1 MPVLPSRPLLSARS
15 RRSGHSASHAPDSP
29 PPAGLTRRAAPHL
42 PCLVDCAAY
51 LDGVRVPGCQNPADA
66 LALVRERGKG
76 FVWVGLHEPDQDDM
90 REMSG
95 LFGLH
100 ELAVEDA
107 VHAYQRP
114 KLDRYPTH
122 LFLVLKTVR
131 YIEHP
136 QATEPGREHAGTVE
150 IVQTGEIMMFIG
162 ADFIITVRHGAHS
175 GLAELRQRLEHDPA
189 HLALGPSAVAHD
201 IADRIVDHYVGV
213 VEHVEDDMDEIE
225 TAVFSPGLDMSVEQI
240 YSFKREI
247 QELRRAVTPLAAPL
261 RFLAHSPHELVA
273 PEIAQYFLDVEDHL
287 AHAAERVWSF
297 DEMLTSLI
305 NALMAQVA
313 TRQNA
318 DMRKISAWAAIAL
331 VPTAIAGIYGMNFD
345 HMPELTWRFGYPM
358 AICLMILVCGSLHR
372 ALRRKG
378 WL

>member
-1 MPVLPSRPLLSARS
+1 MPVLPSLPLRSVRS
-15 RRSGHSASHAPDSP
+15 RRAGRHPG
-29 PPAGLTRRAAPHL
+29 PATETPHGLTRRTAPGL

-51 LDGVRVPGCQNPADA
+51 VDGVRVPGCHDPADA
-66 LALVRERGKG
+66 LALVREQGKG
-76 FVWVGLHEPDQDDM
+76 FVWVGLHEPDEVDM
-90 REMSG
+90 RQISG

-100 ELAVEDA
+100 ELSVEDA

-114 KLDRYPTH
+114 KLDRYRSH

-131 YIEHP
+131 FV
-136 QATEPGREHAGTVE
+136 EHARADQIDAVGGSVE

-175 GLAELRQRLEHDPA
+175 GLAELRQRLESDPE

-201 IADRIVDHYVGV
+201 IADRIVDNYVTV
-213 VEHVEDDMDEIE
+213 VEHVEEDMDAIE
-225 TAVFSPGLDMSVEQI
+225 TAVFSPRTTMSVERI

-261 RFLAHSPHELVA
+261 RFLAHTPHDLVA
-273 PEIAQYFLDVEDHL
+273 PGIAQYFLDVEDHL
-287 AHAAERVWSF
+287 AHVAERVYSF
-297 DEMLTSLI
+297 DELLTSLI

-313 TRQNA
+313 TRQNE

-331 VPTAIAGIYGMNFD
+331 VPTAIAGIYGMNFEY
-345 HMPELTWRFGYPM
+345 MPELGWTFGYPM
-358 AICLMILVCGSLHR
+358 AIGLMVLVCAGLHR